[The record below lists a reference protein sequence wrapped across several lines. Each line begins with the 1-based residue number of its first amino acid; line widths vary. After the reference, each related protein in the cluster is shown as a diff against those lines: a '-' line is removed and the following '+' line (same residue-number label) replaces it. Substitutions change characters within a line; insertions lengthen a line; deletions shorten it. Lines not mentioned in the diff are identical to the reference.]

1 MPRMPSV
8 VEDRSPLDGSRI
20 DVAARIGW
28 LLRVSRT
35 SSGIPLRSMAAE
47 LRALGL
53 DTSASALSRLES
65 GGRRQGAVVDGYEQV
80 LGLARG
86 RLRAAI
92 DVLCRT
98 FDNGP
103 ADEEPDLG
111 PSTLGDFSAAV
122 EAVLVD
128 EPCGGDWLRFA
139 REHSGGRG
147 FGLTA
152 AQVEPLTAR
161 LAGEMGR
168 SVGVAYTT
176 RYEALSRLRCGPY
189 TEVVGD
195 VVRDLVRAPDTQVL
209 IDLMIVV
216 AEQPTPG
223 VLAWAGGLLSHER
236 RMVVTGAALVL
247 QNMRTLGGL
256 PPAAWLDLVPYF
268 LAAYAEADRPR
279 RVILTTLFK
288 NLPPGTRTAIKA
300 GLTRRLEHVPGPA
313 AWSRT
318 RRNQH
323 YEVSSGLA
331 TRLCAELGLAEQP
344 LLSRLLFEVLF
355 DFRATRVATS
365 SFLLLASP
373 VAEAVHP
380 LLVETAISGVDE
392 ATRQAA
398 RGSLVMLQTPNG
410 VPDVRDWLDSPEED
424 LVDIGGVLLGH
435 AGVPLPERA
444 IEAGLVGDESRVRRT
459 LYSAGMARHPL
470 LAGISTD
477 PARSPAIRAAAAW
490 WLREGGRVTV

>member
-8 VEDRSPLDGSRI
+8 VEDRSPLDGSHI

-47 LRALGL
+47 LRSLGL
-53 DTSASALSRLES
+53 DASASALSRLES

-80 LGLARG
+80 LGLAPG

-103 ADEEPDLG
+103 PDEEPDLV
-111 PSTLGDFSAAV
+111 PCTLGSFSAAV

-128 EPCGGDWLRFA
+128 EPRGGDWLRFA

-152 AQVEPLTAR
+152 AQMEPLAAR

-189 TEVVGD
+189 AEVVGD
-195 VVRDLVRAPDTQVL
+195 VVRSLVRAPDTQVL

-216 AEQPTPG
+216 AERPTPG
-223 VLAWAGGLLSHER
+223 ALVWAGELLSHER
-236 RMVVTGAALVL
+236 RMVMTGAALVL
-247 QNMRTLGGL
+247 QNMRTVGGL
-256 PPAAWLDLVPYF
+256 PPAAWRDVVPLF
-268 LAAYAEADRPR
+268 LTAYAEADQPR

-300 GLTRRLEHVPGPA
+300 GLGQRLEHVPGPQ
-313 AWSRT
+313 AWTRT

-323 YEVSSGLA
+323 YEVSRGLA
-331 TRLCAELGLAEQP
+331 TRICADLGLHEQP
-344 LLSRLLFEVLF
+344 LLARLLFEVLF

-365 SFLLLASP
+365 SFLLVASP

-380 LLVETAISGVDE
+380 LLVETAISGADE
-392 ATRQAA
+392 TTRQAA
-398 RGSLVMLQTPNG
+398 RGALVMLQTPIG
-410 VPDVRDWLDSPEED
+410 VPDVRDWLESPEED
-424 LVDIGGVLLGH
+424 LADIAGVLLGH
-435 AGVPLPERA
+435 AGVPLPEHA
-444 IEAGLVGDESRVRRT
+444 IEAGLAADEARVRRT
-459 LYSAGMARHPL
+459 IYSAGMARHPL

-477 PARSPAIRAAAAW
+477 PARTPAIRDAAAW
-490 WLREGGRVTV
+490 WLREGGRVTD